1 MTLRLSH
8 RRLGTASAATPARIR
23 CTVQRGYTLAELMI
37 VVAMVGVLATLA
49 VYGVRKYVLAAK
61 SGEAMSMLTAIKAA
75 EENYRDET
83 FVYLGT
89 ADYDAWHPINK
100 PGAFKTD
107 WNADNGAASAVIRG
121 LGVTTTNPVYY
132 SYGVVAGRA
141 GDKIPAPPTSK
152 TNFNFPG
159 SATEPFY
166 VAIAKGDLDGDG
178 VFSYVLSH
186 SLSAE
191 VYIEKQGD

>member
-1 MTLRLSH
+1 MH
-8 RRLGTASAATPARIR
+8 
-23 CTVQRGYTLAELMI
+23 CRGYTLAELMI

-61 SGEAMSMLTAIKAA
+61 SGEAMSMITAIKAA

-89 ADYDAWHPINK
+89 ADYTAWHPVNT
-100 PGAFKTD
+100 PGAFKTE
-107 WNADNGAASAVIRG
+107 WNADNGAASAVMRQ
-121 LGVTTTNPVYY
+121 LGVTTANPVYFT
-132 SYGVVAGRA
+132 YGVVSGRA
-141 GDKIPAPPTSK
+141 GDKIPVPPTTKSK
-152 TNFNFPG
+152 FNFPG
-159 SATEPFY
+159 TVNEPFY
-166 VAIAKGDLDGDG
+166 VAVAKGDLDGDG

-191 VYIEKQGD
+191 VYLEKQGD